1 MQPDRSNVPGVD
13 LYSKCILTSIAL
25 LLAILAFRPI
35 THPPV
40 AEAQSDYSYV
50 YIEPRTTALRNP
62 DGSQQLQG
70 KVVVDLRNGNIWG
83 FPTYSSLPYPTSN
96 VMRAEPP
103 VSSPMYLGK
112 FDFSK
117 MNTR

>member
-1 MQPDRSNVPGVD
+1 MQPDRSNVPGLD
-13 LYSKCILTSIAL
+13 LYSRFILTAIAL
-25 LLAILAFRPI
+25 LLAILALRPM
-35 THPPV
+35 THPQV
-40 AEAQSDYSYV
+40 AAAQSDYSYL
-50 YIEPRTTALRNP
+50 YIEPRTTTLRNP

-83 FPTYSSLPYPTSN
+83 FPTYSSLPYPTTN

>member
-1 MQPDRSNVPGVD
+1 MQSESSSFPGLD

-25 LLAILAFRPI
+25 LLALLAFGPM

-50 YIEPRTTALRNP
+50 YIEPRTTTLRNP

-83 FPTYSSLPYPTSN
+83 FPTYSSLPYPTTN
-96 VMRAEPP
+96 VMGAEPP

-112 FDFSK
+112 FEFSK